1 MTSFMEFMLS
11 APTSPQANKKQCKPR
26 KPRNIPSSYN
36 LVKHFKCCLSNVNSL
51 THHHVFFCPFI
62 LRFLPVA
69 VPYQSAVECRGPE
82 DSEGDMDYVRT
93 ASVNNPSTKQVASNN
108 RTRRS
113 PDELLKLGVL

>member
-1 MTSFMEFMLS
+1 M
-11 APTSPQANKKQCKPR
+11 
-26 KPRNIPSSYN
+26 
-36 LVKHFKCCLSNVNSL
+36 
-51 THHHVFFCPFI
+51 
-62 LRFLPVA
+62 A

-113 PDELLKLGVL
+113 PDELLKLGVLWKMLSQNPLGQKKPFLAQWEAMGGDCS